1 MSKNTPKTR
10 PQQPRQTLSDVRK
23 QFIHDLITRAESLTL
38 DRIITQARGTCTRA
52 EVAKAVDALTVE
64 GSVFVRLAGEPQRPM
79 PRYAWSLRQI
89 GVLRHGVAFRPPLPA
104 RPSGLFVAH

>member
-1 MSKNTPKTR
+1 MSKNTPKDR

-64 GSVFVRLAGEPQRPM
+64 GSVFVHLKPWGIQVEVVSPLQPTIYRRAGSSKKE
-79 PRYAWSLRQI
+79 A
-89 GVLRHGVAFRPPLPA
+89 A
-104 RPSGLFVAH
+104 R